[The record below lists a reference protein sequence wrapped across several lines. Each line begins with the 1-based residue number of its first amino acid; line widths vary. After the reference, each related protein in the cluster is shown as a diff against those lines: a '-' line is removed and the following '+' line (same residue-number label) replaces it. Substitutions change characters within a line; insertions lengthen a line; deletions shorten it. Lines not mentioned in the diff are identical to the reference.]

1 MSLPEFQKA
10 FAALV
15 LDARLAQRVR
25 EEGEAALASWGL
37 SDREAGRLVRATR
50 QPGMSLNCTLA
61 RTNRFAPIAET
72 WPMCCIV
79 IEPRL
84 REVLDALW
92 AEQPPDGYQ
101 LNADVER
108 FAQRLQTDSALR
120 MEFPYLDDI
129 FRYESASNSLAYETR
144 RHLAEDMQAKWLEV
158 EMQHDPAQLLGPLL
172 RHQAPPAGLPRRP
185 HRVRIALVDAA
196 IESRWEALHLPTQSG
211 SGSSNLLRS

>member
-1 MSLPEFQKA
+1 MPLPDFQKA

-15 LDARLAQRVR
+15 LDAGWAQRVR

-37 SDREAGRLVRATR
+37 SDREARRLVQATR

-72 WPMCCIV
+72 WPMCCVV

-84 REVLDALW
+84 REVLDELW
-92 AEQPPDGYQ
+92 AERPPDGYQ

-108 FAQRLQTDSALR
+108 FAQRLQTDAALR
-120 MEFPYLDDI
+120 EQFPYLDDI
-129 FRYESASNSLAYETR
+129 YRYEAASNALAYETR
-144 RHLAEDMQAKWLEV
+144 RRSAEDMQADYIEIEL
-158 EMQHDPAQLLGPLL
+158 QHDPAELLAPLL
-172 RHQAPPAGLPRRP
+172 RHQAPPAELPRRP

-196 IESRWEALHLPTQSG
+196 IESRWEP
-211 SGSSNLLRS
+211 LRPPP